1 MHCHSPSRHPE
12 LASPLVAGVPG
23 SISPVTLLQRRQ
35 TQAYRQINPLR
46 IFRIDQVCLRRPMPV
61 FQLLLARYRRFHLT
75 KYLKMHKA
83 INGIFRCMP
92 RHQAVAMLRQALR
105 QIGRHADI
113 KRTVKFTCKDID
125 ARVSFFSHWR
135 SLAEKWTLKQVQGDE
150 LFESG
155 VHPLR
160 HPKLVSGSTGRFTQF
175 VRLLPIGTA
184 P

>member
-1 MHCHSPSRHPE
+1 MHCHSRSRHPE
-12 LASPLVAGVPG
+12 LVSPLVAGVPG

-35 TQAYRQINPLR
+35 PQAYRQIGPMR
-46 IFRIDQVCLRRPMPV
+46 IMRVDQINLPRSMPV
-61 FQLLLARYRRFHLT
+61 FKLFFPQDCRFHLT

-83 INGIFRCMP
+83 VNGIFRCMP

-135 SLAEKWTLKQVQGDE
+135 SLAKKWTLKQVQGDE
-150 LFESG
+150 LFEGG
-155 VHPLR
+155 VHTHR
-160 HPKLVSGSTGRFTQF
+160 HPELVSGSMGRFTQF

-184 P
+184 S